1 MVNFHVGKVLKVIKP
16 GKDVIASDASV
27 QAVIE
32 MWDGNELV
40 LNIEPSLAPSTKIH
54 DIVLVDYNPIKGVSP
69 AIPRQEIIKVLKG
82 KPGKELWEMFK
93 KYLAAKTKKK
103 QESADEPIPG
113 ITYSR

>member
-40 LNIEPSLAPSTKIH
+40 LNIEPSLAPST
-54 DIVLVDYNPIKGVSP
+54 
-69 AIPRQEIIKVLKG
+69 
-82 KPGKELWEMFK
+82 
-93 KYLAAKTKKK
+93 
-103 QESADEPIPG
+103 
-113 ITYSR
+113 